1 MGKLLTYI
9 NMVFNVVASLC
20 LVALISSVNGDVPVV
35 PDLGSSGLVRSSFG
49 SGSDGFGLGS
59 GISGSG
65 FSSFGRGGSGLNAGR
80 DTVIV
85 TQTRTIDQIETRV
98 STVFNTQPVTQTDF
112 VLQTV
117 TSQTYQVIR
126 TPGNDVV
133 RFSTVAVVQ
142 PVVEEVTDVWR
153 NYVLNTRQ
161 AEQVVDVLR
170 EVQNVDF
177 VTVTRPVQEEIA
189 VTEQLVQTQVVTD
202 YNQVTDYRYVTHYEY
217 VQAGGKRGG
226 FANYFASEFGHGSNG
241 NFGSGYA

>member
-1 MGKLLTYI
+1 MGSHLLTYI
-9 NMVFNVVASLC
+9 IMALNVVVSLC
-20 LVALISSVNGDVPVV
+20 LVALISSANGGLV
-35 PDLGSSGLVRSSFG
+35 PDSGSASFVRSSFG
-49 SGSDGFGLGS
+49 SGSGDSRFGSGFVDSGFGSGS
-59 GISGSG
+59 SGSG
-65 FSSFGRGGSGLNAGR
+65 FAGFGGVGGSGQGAGQV
-80 DTVIV
+80 TVVV

-98 STVFNTQPVTQTDF
+98 STVFNTHPVTQTDF

-126 TPGNDVV
+126 TPGNDDV
-133 RFSTVAVVQ
+133 RISTVAVVQ

-189 VTEQLVQTQVVTD
+189 VTEQL
-202 YNQVTDYRYVTHYEY
+202 
-217 VQAGGKRGG
+217 
-226 FANYFASEFGHGSNG
+226 
-241 NFGSGYA
+241 

>member
-1 MGKLLTYI
+1 MGTLSVAF
-9 NMVFNVVASLC
+9 NMICSTILVAC
-20 LVALISSVNGDVPVV
+20 LVALVSSVNGDSG
-35 PDLGSSGLVRSSFG
+35 LGGHGGSGGSSGFIRSGGF
-49 SGSDGFGLGS
+49 SGSDGFAG
-59 GISGSG
+59 G
-65 FSSFGRGGSGLNAGR
+65 FGGAFAGTFGGRAGGP
-80 DTVIV
+80 DTIVV

-98 STVFNTQPVTQTDF
+98 STVYNTQPVTQTDF

-126 TPGNDVV
+126 TPGNDDV
-133 RFSTVAVVQ
+133 RISTVAVVQ

-177 VTVTRPVQEEIA
+177 VTVTRTVQEEIV
-189 VTEQLVQTQVVTD
+189 VTEQLVQTRVYTD

-217 VQAGGKRGG
+217 VKAGG
-226 FANYFASEFGHGSNG
+226 Y
-241 NFGSGYA
+241 GYEY